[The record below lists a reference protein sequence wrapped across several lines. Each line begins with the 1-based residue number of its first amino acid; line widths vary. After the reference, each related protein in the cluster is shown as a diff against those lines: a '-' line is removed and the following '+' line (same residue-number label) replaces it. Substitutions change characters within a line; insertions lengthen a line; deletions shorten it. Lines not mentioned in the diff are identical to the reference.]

1 MITIYHLNMSR
12 SERIIWLMEEL
23 GLPYKL
29 EKFQRGPDM
38 LAPAALKTIS
48 PLGKAPAIRDGDLT
62 LIESGAIVEYI
73 INKHANGRLGVPV
86 SSPDYARYLQWMHFA
101 EGSAMTQFLIY
112 LFFAGGFIPGID
124 QSQPMVKRFT
134 DRTAEMLAFLNNEL
148 SGSRYF
154 VGNEFTAADLM
165 MNFAFGVLT
174 KFMQT
179 DLSTYPNIKNHL
191 ATIAERPAYKK
202 TMALADPPAL
212 RLRQVLSERPCRPL
226 G

>member
-38 LAPAALKTIS
+38 LAPVSLKQVS
-48 PLGKAPAIRDGDLT
+48 PLGKAPAISDGDLT

-73 INKHANGRLGVPV
+73 INRHGGGRLGVPV
-86 SSPDYARYLQWMHFA
+86 SSPDYARFLQWMHFA
-101 EGSAMTQFLIY
+101 EGSAMSQFLVH

-124 QSQPMVKRFT
+124 QSQPMIKTFT
-134 DRTAEMLAFLNNEL
+134 GRTADMLKFLDTEL
-148 SGSRYF
+148 SRSPYF
-154 VGNEFTAADLM
+154 VGQEFTAADLM

-174 KFMQT
+174 KFMRM
-179 DLSTYPNIKNHL
+179 DLSPYPNIRAHL
-191 ATIAERPAYKK
+191 ALIEARPAYK
-202 TMALADPPAL
+202 TAMALADPPA
-212 RLRQVLSERPCRPL
+212 
-226 G
+226 

>member
-38 LAPAALKTIS
+38 LAPAGLKQVS

-73 INKHANGRLGVPV
+73 INKHANGRLGVPP
-86 SSPDYARYLQWMHFA
+86 SSPNYARYLQWMHFA
-101 EGSAMTQFLIY
+101 EGSAMTQFLIH
-112 LFFAGGFIPGID
+112 LFLTGGFIGPVD
-124 QSQPMVKRFT
+124 QSNERVKTFGV
-134 DRTAEMLAFLNNEL
+134 RTGEMLKFLDKEL
-148 SGSRYF
+148 SASPYF
-154 VGNEFTAADLM
+154 VGNQFTAADLM

-174 KFMQT
+174 KFMQM
-179 DLSTYPNIKNHL
+179 DLSAYPNIKRHL
-191 ATIAERPAYKK
+191 ATISERPAYKK
-202 TMALADPPAL
+202 AMALADPPA
-212 RLRQVLSERPCRPL
+212 
-226 G
+226 

>member
-38 LAPAALKTIS
+38 LAPAALKQVS

-73 INKHANGRLGVPV
+73 VNRHGGGRLGVPV

-101 EGSAMTQFLIY
+101 EGSAMTQFIVT
-112 LFFAGGFIPGID
+112 LFFSGFIPGVD
-124 QSQPMVKRFT
+124 QSQPMVQKFKA
-134 DRTAEMLAFLNNEL
+134 RTPEMLQFLDSEL
-148 SGSRYF
+148 ARTSYF
-154 VGNEFTAADLM
+154 VGNSFTAADLM
-165 MNFAFGVLT
+165 MNFPFGMLT
-174 KFMQT
+174 KFAQY
-179 DLSTYPNIKNHL
+179 DLSPYPNIVKHL
-191 ATIAERPAYKK
+191 AVIGERPAYKK
-202 TMALADPPAL
+202 AMALADPPA
-212 RLRQVLSERPCRPL
+212 
-226 G
+226 

>member
-23 GLPYKL
+23 SLPYKL

-38 LAPAALKTIS
+38 LAPASLKQVS

-73 INKHANGRLGVPV
+73 INQHGGGRLGVPV

-101 EGSAMTQFLIY
+101 EGSAMTQFLIH

-124 QSQPMVKRFT
+124 QSQPMVQRFIG
-134 DRTAEMLAFLNNEL
+134 RTPEMLKFLDGEL
-148 SGSRYF
+148 SRSPYF
-154 VGNEFTAADLM
+154 VGDQFTAADLM

-174 KFMQT
+174 KFMQM
-179 DLSTYPNIKNHL
+179 DLSAYPNIQRHL
-191 ATIAERPAYKK
+191 ALIGERPAYKK
-202 TMALADPPAL
+202 AMAVADPPA
-212 RLRQVLSERPCRPL
+212 
-226 G
+226 